1 MHTDRNSLSKR
12 AIASVSAL
20 ALLTVSIAPLSLPR
34 SAAAAEAGPPISAG
48 AAKPAT
54 QPPANANKPQAE
66 AGEKPE
72 NLVTGI
78 KKHAASVGM
87 LLLLLAAAP
96 GNLARNVDQAIQKA
110 DFGKKPGEAK
120 AGDEKGSSPNVPG
133 GPR

>member
-1 MHTDRNSLSKR
+1 MHTHRYSWSKQ
-12 AIASVSAL
+12 AIASVSAM
-20 ALLTVSIAPLSLPR
+20 ALLTATLAPLSVPF
-34 SAAAAEAGPPISAG
+34 AAGAAEAGPPISAG

-54 QPPANANKPQAE
+54 QPSVSTNKPQAD
-66 AGEKPE
+66 GEKPE

-110 DFGKKPGEAK
+110 DFGKKPGDAK
-120 AGDEKGSSPNVPG
+120 TDEQKGGPPNVAG